1 MSNDLLNYN
10 VSLEQESLKSNQRFL
25 HANTTLLSSLFCSS
39 KQKKDEKRTHSG
51 QSATATATATACR
64 NHQMDLIKAFLS
76 KPTI

>member
-1 MSNDLLNYN
+1 MSNDLLNYI

-51 QSATATATATACR
+51 QSGTATATACR